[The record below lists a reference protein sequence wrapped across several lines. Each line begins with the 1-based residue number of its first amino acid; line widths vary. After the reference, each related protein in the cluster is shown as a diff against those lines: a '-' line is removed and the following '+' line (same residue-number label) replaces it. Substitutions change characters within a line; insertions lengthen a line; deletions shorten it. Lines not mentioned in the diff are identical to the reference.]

1 MLLPANSNICLYF
14 VKVPF
19 AHYELGSNSIMINFN
34 SFRYALSSYLKFLW
48 QSTNAHGIHSP
59 FVYDLVTKCFYDQNK
74 NPNYQILDNI
84 RKELTHSNDSIQ
96 VLDFGAG
103 SREQILQKSH
113 IRRVNKMLSSASTS
127 AKRQKLL
134 LRLVQYL
141 EPKNI
146 LELGTHLGMGTLA
159 MKLGAPKAT
168 ITSIEGCPNTFD
180 FTKNNIERWQAM
192 ALPSSKNLK
201 SDQIQ
206 LINSSFAEYFKKLS
220 RDKDAQQTKSSQKF
234 DLIFL
239 DGHHDGSAT
248 LDYFKQI
255 KSLVY
260 QDSLV
265 IIDDIH
271 WSKSMTAAW
280 NEIIKD
286 PQVTVSID
294 TYFWGFIFF
303 RKEQAKEHFVVRV

>member
-1 MLLPANSNICLYF
+1 MLLHVNSNICLYF

-34 SFRYALSSYLKFLW
+34 SFRYALSSYLKFFW

-113 IRRVNKMLSSASTS
+113 IRRVKKMLSSAATS

-180 FTKNNIERWQAM
+180 FTKNNIERWQAV
-192 ALPSSKNLK
+192 ALPESKNFK
-201 SDQIQ
+201 SEQIK
-206 LINSSFAEYFKKLS
+206 LINYPFTEYLKKLS
-220 RDKDAQQTKSSQKF
+220 RDSDAPQAKSSQKF

-239 DGHHDGSAT
+239 DGHHDGPAT
-248 LDYFKQI
+248 IDYFKQI
-255 KSLVY
+255 KGLVN
-260 QDSLV
+260 QDSLI

-271 WSKSMTAAW
+271 WSKGMTAAW

-286 PQVTVSID
+286 PEVTVSID
-294 TYFWGFIFF
+294 TYFWGLIFF

>member
-1 MLLPANSNICLYF
+1 
-14 VKVPF
+14 
-19 AHYELGSNSIMINFN
+19 
-34 SFRYALSSYLKFLW
+34 
-48 QSTNAHGIHSP
+48 
-59 FVYDLVTKCFYDQNK
+59 
-74 NPNYQILDNI
+74 
-84 RKELTHSNDSIQ
+84 
-96 VLDFGAG
+96 
-103 SREQILQKSH
+103 
-113 IRRVNKMLSSASTS
+113 MLSSASTS
-127 AKRQKLL
+127 TKRQKLL

-159 MKLGAPKAT
+159 MKLGVPKAT

-180 FTKNNIERWQAM
+180 FTKNNIARWLDTS
-192 ALPSSKNLK
+192 LPESKNLK
-201 SDQIQ
+201 SDQIK
-206 LINSSFAEYFKKLS
+206 LINSSFGEYFVKRS
-220 RDKDAQQTKSSQKF
+220 RDKDARQTKSSQKF

-239 DGHHDGSAT
+239 DGHHDGTAT
-248 LDYFKQI
+248 LDYFEQI
-255 KSLVY
+255 KNLAH

>member
-1 MLLPANSNICLYF
+1 MPANSIICLYF
-14 VKVPF
+14 VKITP
-19 AHYELGSNSIMINFN
+19 ALHELGSNSIMINFN

-74 NPNYQILDNI
+74 YPNYQILDNI

-103 SREQILQKSH
+103 SREQILQKSQT
-113 IRRVNKMLSSASTS
+113 RRVNKMLSSASTS

-168 ITSIEGCPNTFD
+168 TTSIEGCPNTFD
-180 FTKNNIERWQAM
+180 FTKNNIERWLGV
-192 ALPSSKNLK
+192 ALPESKNLK
-201 SDQIQ
+201 SDQIK
-206 LINSSFAEYFKKLS
+206 LINSPFAEYFEKHS
-220 RDKDAQQTKSSQKF
+220 RDKDAQQAKSSQKF

-239 DGHHDGSAT
+239 DGHHDGPAT

-255 KSLVY
+255 KGLVN
-260 QDSLV
+260 QDSLI

-271 WSKSMTAAW
+271 WSKGMTAAW

-286 PQVTVSID
+286 PEVTVSID

-303 RKEQAKEHFVVRV
+303 RKEQAKEHFRVRI

>member
-1 MLLPANSNICLYF
+1 MLLHANSIICLYF
-14 VKVPF
+14 VKVTP
-19 AHYELGSNSIMINFN
+19 ALHELGSNSIMINFN

-59 FVYDLVTKCFYDQNK
+59 FVFDLVTKCIYDRNEY
-74 NPNYQILDNI
+74 PHYQILEKN
-84 RKELTHSNDSIQ
+84 RKELAHSNDSIQ

-103 SREQILQKSH
+103 SREQVLQKSH
-113 IRRVNKMLSSASTS
+113 TRRVNKMLSSAATS

-146 LELGTHLGMGTLA
+146 FELGTHLGMGTLA
-159 MKLGAPKAT
+159 MKLGAPKAI

-192 ALPSSKNLK
+192 ASPESKNLK
-201 SDQIQ
+201 SDQIK
-206 LINSSFAEYFKKLS
+206 LINSSFTEYFKKLS
-220 RDKDAQQTKSSQKF
+220 RDSDAQQTKSSQKF
-234 DLIFL
+234 DLIYL
-239 DGHHDGSAT
+239 DGHHDGPAT
-248 LDYFKQI
+248 LDYFEQI
-255 KSLVY
+255 KNLSH

-271 WSKSMTAAW
+271 WSQSMTATW
-280 NEIIKD
+280 HKIIKD

-294 TYFWGFIFF
+294 TYFWGLIFF

>member
-1 MLLPANSNICLYF
+1 
-14 VKVPF
+14 
-19 AHYELGSNSIMINFN
+19 MINFN

-74 NPNYQILDNI
+74 NPNYQVLDNI
-84 RKELTHSNDSIQ
+84 RKELTRSNDSIQ

-103 SREQILQKSH
+103 SREQILQKSQT
-113 IRRVNKMLSSASTS
+113 RRVNKMLSSAATS

-141 EPKNI
+141 EPINI

-180 FTKNNIERWQAM
+180 FTKNNIERWLDT
-192 ALPSSKNLK
+192 ALPESKNLK
-201 SDQIQ
+201 SDQIK
-206 LINSSFAEYFKKLS
+206 LINSPFAEYFEKLS
-220 RDKDAQQTKSSQKF
+220 RERDAQQTKSSQKF
-234 DLIFL
+234 DLIYL
-239 DGHHDGSAT
+239 DGHHDGLAT
-248 LDYFKQI
+248 LKYFEQI
-255 KSLVY
+255 KSLVH
-260 QDSLV
+260 QDSLL

-280 NEIIKD
+280 HEIIKD

-294 TYFWGFIFF
+294 TYFWGLIFF
-303 RKEQAKEHFVVRV
+303 RKEQAKEDFRVRI